1 MFSKEMLIKIK
12 TKGGDIMKLSK
23 VFSIV
28 TIAVMLLA
36 SVSNVV
42 LATEIGG
49 ITINPNTNST
59 AAEKVGTIGGTIL
72 GIVQTVGTIGA
83 VVVLIVL
90 GIKYM
95 MGSAEEKAEYK
106 KTLTPYII
114 GAIFVLLASNIVK
127 WLFDAVENVF

>member
-1 MFSKEMLIKIK
+1 
-12 TKGGDIMKLSK
+12 MKLSK
-23 VFSIV
+23 RFSIV

-42 LATEIGG
+42 LAT
-49 ITINPNTNST
+49 
-59 AAEKVGTIGGTIL
+59 TIGDIKIEPNSKTEASNKITALGNNII
-72 GIVQTVGTIGA
+72 GIVQTVGTIAA
-83 VVVLIVL
+83 VIVLAVL

-114 GAIFVLLASNIVK
+114 GAIIVLLAVNLVSWIAGAADG
-127 WLFDAVENVF
+127 LI